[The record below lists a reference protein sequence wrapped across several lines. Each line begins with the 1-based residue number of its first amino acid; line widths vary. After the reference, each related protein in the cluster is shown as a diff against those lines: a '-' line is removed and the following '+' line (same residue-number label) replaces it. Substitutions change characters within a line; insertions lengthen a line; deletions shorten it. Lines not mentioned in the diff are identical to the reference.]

1 MPPQEEQEQE
11 EQRQQ
16 PQLSPQQQWQ
26 QAHQQPA
33 GMVVGAVAEPSRL
46 PLTPAPADL
55 AAAGSEPQ
63 AEAASVAPEEGPGQP
78 PAAVPAADT
87 LEPQQQAQ
95 QQQHEQQQEQEL
107 VVGAQRQALPA
118 AAAEQGP
125 PAAAATGEQQQ
136 QQSPAVKEEE
146 EEAEGV
152 QQQQTAAA
160 AAAEEQHQQQQ
171 ADAGACA
178 PAATGSPQVVAQPS
192 PGLAAVRAA
201 AEQHVLQQAVA
212 AFQTADT
219 ASSDS
224 MLRPLRRVLL
234 AGKGGATLAE
244 VVGSWG
250 SYPLARQQD
259 LFSLAVLAASGG
271 RWDEL
276 EGSLSLA
283 LDPAAA

>member
-1 MPPQEEQEQE
+1 MAE
-11 EQRQQ
+11 
-16 PQLSPQQQWQ
+16 
-26 QAHQQPA
+26 
-33 GMVVGAVAEPSRL
+33 GVVIEPSRL

-63 AEAASVAPEEGPGQP
+63 AEAAALGAPAVVLEEGPEQP
-78 PAAVPAADT
+78 PAAVLAAAT
-87 LEPQQQAQ
+87 SEPRQLEQ
-95 QQQHEQQQEQEL
+95 QQQHEQQQEREL
-107 VVGAQRQALPA
+107 GVGALRQALPA

-125 PAAAATGEQQQ
+125 PAAAATGEQQR

-146 EEAEGV
+146 EEAEGA
-152 QQQQTAAA
+152 QQQQPAAA
-160 AAAEEQHQQQQ
+160 AAAEEQQQQ
-171 ADAGACA
+171 AEAGACA
-178 PAATGSPQVVAQPS
+178 PAAAGSPQGVAQPS

-244 VVGSWG
+244 VVASWC